1 MSEHAQAEPVYRL
14 PSPEAQKE
22 ATEGSKSL
30 IWPSFGV
37 HYRQWVEKQAG
48 QQSPSAVSSGSSQ
61 TVPPTE
67 GAPPAVSPKHP
78 KSTLPRKQPRLKKA
92 AQVQI
97 GSMAPN
103 VSHSTFV
110 SPTPAR
116 PVIFSVCCDPSTH
129 VNLFHPLLQITY
141 ARTRSF
147 QIIKIRRRPSLS
159 WQPRNKKKNIIR
171 RLHERLFKNLV
182 IIKTDDVSTLD
193 LPHTSTGWQGLG
205 PNLMTRSAICEAV
218 LDGTMNKILGRFF
231 LPVPLVKDE

>member
-78 KSTLPRKQPRLKKA
+78 KSTLPRKQPRRRKTTK
-92 AQVQI
+92 VQI
-97 GSMAPN
+97 GSVTPN

-116 PVIFSVCCDPSTH
+116 LVIFFCLLQSEHSRA
-129 VNLFHPLLQITY
+129 NLFRPLLQITY
-141 ARTRSF
+141 ARTRS
-147 QIIKIRRRPSLS
+147 P
-159 WQPRNKKKNIIR
+159 
-171 RLHERLFKNLV
+171 
-182 IIKTDDVSTLD
+182 
-193 LPHTSTGWQGLG
+193 QG
-205 PNLMTRSAICEAV
+205 I
-218 LDGTMNKILGRFF
+218 
-231 LPVPLVKDE
+231 